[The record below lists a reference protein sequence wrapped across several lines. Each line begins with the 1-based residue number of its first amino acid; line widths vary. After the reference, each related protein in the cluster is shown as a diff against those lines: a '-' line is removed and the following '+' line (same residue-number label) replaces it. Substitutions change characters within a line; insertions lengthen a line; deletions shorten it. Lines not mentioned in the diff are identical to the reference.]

1 MQKIINK
8 LINEFTQNV
17 DTYTHGGSTWL
28 IFTESK
34 EWILELDNSKTLWY
48 NYYFFNSIFSY
59 ASLGVIDNQQYITKW
74 VEDNIINGVMET
86 QFNAYENK
94 SWVEGVVKK
103 GVRQTLPEVGKY
115 INDVE
120 EVIQQGVK
128 DTAPMDNWVNS
139 ERMVTEVIKTGIKET
154 KTPGWDGDI
163 ISTVQWLKANNA
175 TSYPKIINDVID
187 NGKKINGTYAGGQRQ
202 SEKCKSIVEYG
213 TNNPTD

>member
-139 ERMVTEVIKTGIKET
+139 ERMVTEVIKTGIKE
-154 KTPGWDGDI
+154 GE
-163 ISTVQWLKANNA
+163 
-175 TSYPKIINDVID
+175 
-187 NGKKINGTYAGGQRQ
+187 KINGTYAGGQRQ

-213 TNNPTD
+213 TKNPTD

>member
-175 TSYPKIINDVID
+175 TSYPKIIDDVID

-213 TNNPTD
+213 TKNPTD